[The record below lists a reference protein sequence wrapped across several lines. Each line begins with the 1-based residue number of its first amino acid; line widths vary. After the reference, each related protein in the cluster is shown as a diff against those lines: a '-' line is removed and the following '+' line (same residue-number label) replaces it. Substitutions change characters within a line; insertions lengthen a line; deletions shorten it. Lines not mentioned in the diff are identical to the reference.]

1 MTRILALLGPTAAG
15 KSEVALAL
23 AEATGAPIISV
34 DSMQVYRGMDIGTA
48 KPSVD
53 DRARVMHH
61 MIDLVSPDREYTAA
75 EFQREARG
83 IIDSGHYESVIIAGG
98 SGLHFR
104 AIVDPHTFPPHDP
117 RVRIEVEGLP
127 DPVAELV
134 AVDPGAGGVVDL
146 ANRRRVVRALE
157 VHRLTGLTPSIR
169 AGSVEAEALRR
180 YQSQYQFRAVGLDPG
195 AELEARIVSRTTTMR
210 ESGLLD
216 EVARLAPVLG
226 RTSRNAVGYRQ
237 LLDHL
242 KGLVAVESAWA
253 GVHQATMGL
262 ARRQRTFFRRDPRIR
277 WVDWSDAVEAR
288 ISAVKGEWGL
298 N

>member
-1 MTRILALLGPTAAG
+1 MLGPTAAG

-23 AEATGAPIISV
+23 AATTGAPIISV

-48 KPSVD
+48 KPSIS
-53 DRARVMHH
+53 DRARVIHH
-61 MIDLVSPDREYTAA
+61 MIDLLSPDREYSAA
-75 EFQREARG
+75 EFQQEARG
-83 IIDSGHYESVIIAGG
+83 IIDSDRYNTVIIVGG

-104 AIVDPHTFPPHDP
+104 AIVDPHDFPPHDP
-117 RVRIEVEGLP
+117 RVRSEMEGLS

-157 VHRLTGLTPSIR
+157 VHRLTGLTPTLR
-169 AGSVEAEALRR
+169 AGSLEAEALRR
-180 YQSQYQFRAVGLDPG
+180 YQSQYQFQAVGLDPG
-195 AELEARIVSRTTTMR
+195 EEIESRIISRSEAMR
-210 ESGLLD
+210 EAGLLD
-216 EVARLAPVLG
+216 EVAALAPSLG

-242 KGLVAVESAWA
+242 SGHLDLEAAWE
-253 GVHQATMGL
+253 GVRRATLGL

-277 WVDWSDAVEAR
+277 WVEWAGSVEAR
-288 ISAVKGEWGL
+288 IEAVGREWGL

>member
-1 MTRILALLGPTAAG
+1 LLGPTAAG

-48 KPSVD
+48 KPSTS
-53 DRARVMHH
+53 DRARVIHH
-61 MIDLVSPDREYTAA
+61 MVDLVSPDREYSAA
-75 EFQREARG
+75 EFQQEARG
-83 IIDSGHYESVIIAGG
+83 IIDSSQYDTVIIAGG

-104 AIVDPHTFPPHDP
+104 AIVDPHNFPPHDP
-117 RVRIEVEGLP
+117 QVRVQLEGLS

-134 AVDPGAGGVVDL
+134 AVDPGAGVVVDL

-169 AGSVEAEALRR
+169 AGSLEAEALRR
-180 YQSQYQFRAVGLDPG
+180 YQPQYQFCAAGIDPG
-195 AELEARIVSRTTTMR
+195 DQLEIRITSRTGAMR
-210 ESGLLD
+210 EAGLLD
-216 EVARLAPVLG
+216 EVAGLASNLG

-242 KGLVAVESAWA
+242 SGQLDLEAAWE
-253 GVHQATMGL
+253 GVHRATMAL

-277 WVDWSDAVEAR
+277 WVDWSDSVEAR
-288 ISAVKGEWGL
+288 IEAVGREWGL

>member
-1 MTRILALLGPTAAG
+1 MLGPTAAG

-23 AEATGAPIISV
+23 AATIRAPIISV
-34 DSMQVYRGMDIGTA
+34 DSMQVYQGMDIGTA
-48 KPSVD
+48 KPSVS
-53 DRARVMHH
+53 DRARVIHYMV
-61 MIDLVSPDREYTAA
+61 DLVSPDREYSAA
-75 EFQREARG
+75 EFQQEARG
-83 IIDSGHYESVIIAGG
+83 IIDSGRYDIVIIAGG

-104 AIVDPHTFPPHDP
+104 AIVDPHNFPPHDP
-117 RVRIEVEGLP
+117 RVRVEVEGLS

-157 VHRLTGLTPSIR
+157 VHRLTGLTPTLR
-169 AGSVEAEALRR
+169 AGSVEAGALRR
-180 YQSQYQFRAVGLDPG
+180 YQSHYQFQAVGLDPG
-195 AELEARIVSRTTTMR
+195 DELVSRIASRTETMR
-210 ESGLLD
+210 EAGLLD
-216 EVARLAPVLG
+216 EVAGLAPNLG

-242 KGLVAVESAWA
+242 SGHLDLEAAWA
-253 GVHQATMGL
+253 GMHRATMGL

-277 WVDWSDAVEAR
+277 WVEWADSVEAR
-288 ISAVKGEWGL
+288 IKAVGREWGL

>member
-1 MTRILALLGPTAAG
+1 MLGPTASG

-23 AEATGAPIISV
+23 AEATGSPIISV
-34 DSMQVYRGMDIGTA
+34 DSMQVYRGMDVGTA

-53 DRARVMHH
+53 DRSRVIHY
-61 MIDLVSPDREYTAA
+61 MIDLVTPDREFTAA

-83 IIDSGHYESVIIAGG
+83 IIDSGDHESVIIAGG

-117 RVRIEVEGLP
+117 RVRIEVEGLS

-134 AVDPGAGGVVDL
+134 AVDPGAGGVLDL

-169 AGSVEAEALRR
+169 AASVEAEALRR

-195 AELEARIVSRTTTMR
+195 EELEARIASRIATMR
-210 ESGLLD
+210 ADGLLD
-216 EVARLAPVLG
+216 EVAGLSSTLG
-226 RTSRNAVGYRQ
+226 QTSRNAVGYRQ

-242 KGLVAVESAWA
+242 EGDTDLESAWA
-253 GVHQATMGL
+253 RIHRATVGL

-277 WVDWSDAVEAR
+277 WVDWSEAVEAR
-288 ISAVKGEWGL
+288 QEAVQREWGL